1 VDKVE
6 MVCFSKC
13 SGYMF
18 KSHLG
23 LGCLYIFIT
32 TDHHYQTQEL
42 AVLTQVM
49 MVYMGSG
56 GKTPFIFNL
65 STRWR
70 KWSTSFT
77 GWFTPGEKVPVMHWT
92 GG

>member
-1 VDKVE
+1 
-6 MVCFSKC
+6 
-13 SGYMF
+13 
-18 KSHLG
+18 
-23 LGCLYIFIT
+23 
-32 TDHHYQTQEL
+32 
-42 AVLTQVM
+42 M

-65 STRWR
+65 STRWG

-77 GWFTPGEKVPVMHWT
+77 GWFTPGEKVPVMHRT